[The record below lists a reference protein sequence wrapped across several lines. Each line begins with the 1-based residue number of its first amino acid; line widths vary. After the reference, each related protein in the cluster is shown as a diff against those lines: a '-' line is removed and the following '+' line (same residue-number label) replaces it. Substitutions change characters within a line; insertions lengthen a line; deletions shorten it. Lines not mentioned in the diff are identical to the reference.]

1 MGLNTHLHLGTSSW
15 TAKGWLGTFY
25 PSGTKP
31 TDFITEYA
39 KHYDTVE
46 IDATF
51 YATPQESTVLG
62 WKDKT
67 PDGFLF
73 AAKAP
78 KAITHDKFLE
88 DCTHELNGFL
98 RAMSLLEDK
107 LGPLLFQFPYYA
119 KRTAVTEDDFLL
131 RLTRFLKELPSDS
144 YRFAVEVRN
153 KNWIN
158 PYLFEI
164 LHDHNVALCL
174 IDHPW
179 MARPEVLFN
188 HKEILT
194 NRFMYIRWLG
204 DRKGIEKT
212 TKVWNESVVDRE
224 ADLGRWVPHIK
235 GLLDQQMD
243 VFGYVNN
250 HYAGY
255 SPDTIALLEDGFARF
270 DAVNEILS
278 GVASSCR
285 QRIGSDFLW
294 VLTR

>member
-1 MGLNTHLHLGTSSW
+1 MGLNTHLRLGTSSW

-46 IDATF
+46 IDSTF

-67 PDGFLF
+67 PEGFLF
-73 AAKAP
+73 AAKVP
-78 KAITHDKFLE
+78 KVITHDKFLE

-98 RAMSLLEDK
+98 HAMSLLGEK

-119 KRTAVTEDDFLL
+119 KRTGVTEDDFLL
-131 RLTRFLKELPSDS
+131 RLTRFLKELPADS

-179 MARPEVLFN
+179 MAPPKVLFN

-194 NRFMYIRWLG
+194 NQFMYIRWLG
-204 DRKGIEKT
+204 DRKGIEQV

-235 GLLDQQMD
+235 NLLDQQMD

-250 HYAGY
+250 HYGGY
-255 SPDTIALLEDGFARF
+255 APDNVEQLKKM
-270 DAVNEILS
+270 LS
-278 GVASSCR
+278 E
-285 QRIGSDFLW
+285 
-294 VLTR
+294 

>member
-1 MGLNTHLHLGTSSW
+1 MGLSPHLRLGTSSW
-15 TAKGWLGTFY
+15 TAKGWLGAIY

-31 TDFITEYA
+31 ADFITEYA

-88 DCTHELNGFL
+88 DCTGELNGFL
-98 RAMSLLEDK
+98 RVMALLEDK
-107 LGPLLFQFPYYA
+107 LGPLLFQFPYFA
-119 KRTAVTEDDFLL
+119 KRSGVTEDDFLL
-131 RLTRFLKELPSDS
+131 RLTRFLKELPADH

-153 KNWIN
+153 KNWLN

-179 MARPEVLFN
+179 MAPPKVLFN
-188 HKEILT
+188 HREILT
-194 NRFMYIRWLG
+194 NPFMYIRWLG
-204 DRKGIEKT
+204 DRGGIEKI
-212 TKVWNESVVDRE
+212 TKVWNQSVVDRE
-224 ADLGRWVPHIK
+224 ADLGHWVPHIK
-235 GLLDQQMD
+235 SLLDQQMD

-250 HYAGY
+250 HYGGYAPDNIQQLKRMLSEKDGIPAG
-255 SPDTIALLEDGFARF
+255 
-270 DAVNEILS
+270 
-278 GVASSCR
+278 
-285 QRIGSDFLW
+285 
-294 VLTR
+294 